1 MGKQRID
8 KKGTADSGGA
18 EQIVIDEQNGLVFGS
33 EDELY
38 AHFQKEITKLEEE
51 FFKLRPKTDIPE
63 ANFEKYED
71 NLSVL
76 LEDPDEVWEDKET
89 FPGQVVCF
97 YLRRFE
103 YKPEPEKTLYHVS
116 AVYISDN
123 IPTFVYLHFPTI
135 VEQLAA
141 QYRRG
146 EKVFDRLDQNIPFG
160 ALEGDALHEG
170 DEFAR
175 GLYQSMLKV
184 RAESDIKEEKFRRY
198 ADLREDTIENPD
210 EIWRNNDTLGN
221 VLVSFIREVSEEN
234 EPDLYYI
241 VVTIEDSPS
250 NSHAL
255 LFSFP
260 TSDESLVARYRH
272 GENLQAEE
280 VVQEAS
286 H

>member
-1 MGKQRID
+1 MGKQRLD
-8 KKGTADSGGA
+8 KEK
-18 EQIVIDEQNGLVFGS
+18 IVIDEKKGLVFKT

-38 AHFQKEITKLEEE
+38 QHFIKEITFLEEE
-51 FFKLRPKTDIPE
+51 FFKLRPKNDLSE
-63 ANFEKYED
+63 EEFEKYED
-71 NLSVL
+71 NLSLL
-76 LEDPDEVWEDKET
+76 LEDPDEIWRDLET
-89 FPGQVVCF
+89 MKGTELTI
-97 YLRRFE
+97 YIRRFDNKE
-103 YKPEPEKTLYHVS
+103 ESEEALYHV
-116 AVYISDN
+116 AVVYMTDS
-123 IPTFVYLHFPTI
+123 IPTFVYLHYPTHSDAL
-135 VEQLAA
+135 VA

-146 EKVFDRLDQNIPFG
+146 EKTFDRYDQSIPLG

-170 DEFAR
+170 DEFAL
-175 GLYQSMLKV
+175 GLYQAMLKV
-184 RAESDIKEEKFRRY
+184 RAENDIKEDKFRRY
-198 ADLREDTIENPD
+198 GELREETIENPD

>member
-8 KKGTADSGGA
+8 KKTDSKID
-18 EQIVIDEQNGLVFGS
+18 EKIVIDEKKGLVFDS

-38 AHFQKEITKLEEE
+38 RHFVKEITALEEE
-51 FFKLRPKTDIPE
+51 FFKLRPKNDLSE
-63 ANFEKYED
+63 ADFEKYEE

-76 LEDPDEVWEDKET
+76 LEDPDEIWEDKET
-89 FPGQVVCF
+89 IKNVTLNGFFRKFAGEQDS
-97 YLRRFE
+97 E
-103 YKPEPEKTLYHVS
+103 QSLYHV
-116 AVYISDN
+116 AIVYIADN

-135 VEQLAA
+135 SAA
-141 QYRRG
+141 LVSQYKRG
-146 EKVFDRLDQNIPFG
+146 KKVFDRFDQNVPFG

-184 RAESDIKEEKFRRY
+184 RSENDIKEDKFRRY
-198 ADLREDTIENPD
+198 GNLREDTIESPD

-234 EPDLYYI
+234 EPNLYYV

-260 TSDESLVARYRH
+260 TTDESLVARYRH

>member
-1 MGKQRID
+1 MGKRRID
-8 KKGTADSGGA
+8 KKRTTRRDND
-18 EQIVIDEQNGLVFGS
+18 EQIVIDERKGLIFKN

-38 AHFQKEITKLEEE
+38 AHFVKEISLLEEE

-63 ANFEKYED
+63 ADFERYEEH
-71 NLSVL
+71 LSVL
-76 LEDPDEVWEDKET
+76 LEDPDEIWEDDET
-89 FPGQVVCF
+89 LPGQKVTF
-97 YLRRFE
+97 YIRRFE
-103 YKPEPEKTLYHVS
+103 YKEDPAKSLYHVA
-116 AVYISDN
+116 AVYIADE

-135 VEQLAA
+135 VDGFAA

-146 EKVFDRLDQNIPFG
+146 QKLFDRLDQSIPFG

-184 RAESDIKEEKFRRY
+184 RADNDIKEEKFRQY
-198 ADLREDTIENPD
+198 AHLREETIESPD
-210 EIWRNNDTLGN
+210 EIWRNTDTLGN
-221 VLVSFIREVSEEN
+221 VLVSFIREVSEEH
-234 EPDLYYI
+234 EPNLYYI
-241 VVTIEDSPS
+241 VVTVEDSPS

-260 TSDESLVARYRH
+260 TTDESLVARYRH

-280 VVQEAS
+280 VIQEAS